1 MAIRVQ
7 GKIGDK
13 YELSAVLGEGTMGT
27 VYAAKNLRTGRRVAI
42 KSLRG
47 NVLDPRDPE
56 LLRFDQEARIAGS
69 LESEH
74 IAQVLDIERDPATD
88 APFLVME
95 LLRGED
101 LQSLLDR
108 VGPLPVD
115 VALRIAAQVCA
126 GLAAAHAAGVVHR
139 DIKPGNLFLARREG
153 GAIVVKILDFGL
165 AKIRRLPP
173 DHSTSAAPSALSAP
187 QLSMTETGQLL
198 GSPLYMSPE
207 QLDGAKGIDA
217 RSDLFS
223 LAVTLFAMLTGK
235 PPHAD
240 VKSFPLL
247 LNHIATKPMPTVRE
261 VVPGVGPDVEA
272 LLERASRLS
281 REERFSSAAAMLEAM
296 KPLLPGGMAL
306 REDMLVGRRD
316 APSEVGMT
324 HMESAPYAVIE
335 RAVAEERAPTE
346 ATVSSRPRRWPVWL
360 GIAVVLVAA
369 VVMALGLLGR

>member
-1 MAIRVQ
+1 
-7 GKIGDK
+7 
-13 YELSAVLGEGTMGT
+13 MGT

-42 KSLRG
+42 KSLRVG
-47 NVLDPRDPE
+47 SLLDPLAPD
-56 LLRFDQEARIAGS
+56 LLRFEQEARIAGS

-74 IAQVLDIERDPATD
+74 IAQVLDIERDPATGF
-88 APFLVME
+88 PFLVME

-101 LQSLLDR
+101 LQCLLDR

-115 VALRIAAQVCA
+115 VALRIAAQVCT

-139 DIKPGNLFLARREG
+139 DVKPGNVFLARREG

-173 DHSTSAAPSALSAP
+173 DGPSSAAPSALSAP
-187 QLSMTETGQLL
+187 QQSMTETGQLL

-207 QLDGAKGIDA
+207 QLDGGKGVDA

-247 LNHIATKPMPTVRE
+247 LSHIATKPMPKIRE
-261 VVPGVGPDVEA
+261 VVPEVGPEVEA
-272 LLERASRLS
+272 LLERASRLE
-281 REERFSSAAAMLEAM
+281 REERFGSAVVMLEAM
-296 KPLLPGGMAL
+296 RPLLPGGTAL
-306 REDMLVGRRD
+306 REELLVGRGD
-316 APSEVGMT
+316 APREVVKTHVKSDPRTMT
-324 HMESAPYAVIE
+324 E
-335 RAVAEERAPTE
+335 RAAAEERAPAKT
-346 ATVSSRPRRWPVWL
+346 TVSSRPRRWF
-360 GIAVVLVAA
+360 GMIGFAVFVVTAVAA
-369 VVMALGLLGR
+369 ALVIFGR